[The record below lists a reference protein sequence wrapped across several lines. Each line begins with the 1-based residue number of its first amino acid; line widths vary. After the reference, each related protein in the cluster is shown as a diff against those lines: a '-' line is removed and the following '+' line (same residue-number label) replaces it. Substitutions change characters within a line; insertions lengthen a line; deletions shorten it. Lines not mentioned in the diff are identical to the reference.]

1 MTDNELERYVRLY
14 RKSVIS
20 AALCYVRN
28 TSDAEDISQEV
39 FMKLYTSDIGF
50 ESDEH
55 VKAWLLRCAMN
66 MSKNL
71 LHTHWYRFSV
81 PLEEAAEKVHY
92 DVTESGGLLEILHKV
107 SRKNRAA
114 LYMYYYEG
122 YSAAET
128 AKILKITESAV
139 MARLSRGRR
148 QLRALLSDERNDI
161 HDELQ
166 RFF

>member
-1 MTDNELERYVRLY
+1 MTNDELEKYVRLY
-14 RKSVIS
+14 RKNVIS

-28 TSDAEDISQEV
+28 TSDAEDIVQEA
-39 FMKLYTSDIGF
+39 FMKLYTYDGSF

-55 VKAWLLRCAMN
+55 VKAWLLRCAIN

-71 LHTHWYRFSV
+71 LHTYWYRNSA
-81 PLEEAAEKVHY
+81 PLEAADEKVHY
-92 DVTESGGLLEILHKV
+92 DVTESGGLLTILHKIGK
-107 SRKNRAA
+107 KNRIA

-122 YSAAET
+122 YSVNEIAA
-128 AKILKITESAV
+128 ILQINENAV
-139 MARLSRGRR
+139 SARLGRGRR
-148 QLRALLSDERNDI
+148 QLKKLLSDERNDT